1 MWIAVI
7 ASAVA
12 LSMILA
18 AALYRKSRRIQ
29 SLEAQVHAAAVDL
42 QHLQQACSRL
52 APPSVIQQLIV
63 NGTSPEVPRTAERKI
78 ATALFV
84 DLVGFTEMSE
94 RLDVAVLVRILDGY
108 YERMTDAIEEHRGQV
123 GSYVGD
129 GIVAY
134 FGALQSNPWQSDDA
148 VRAALSMR
156 EAIRAY
162 NVELGHEGL
171 PRLSIGVGI
180 HRGSG
185 VAGLV
190 GSRQRREFSF
200 LGSAVNLA
208 ARVQSLTRVHQ
219 VDILITE
226 SLRAEIDKSIIVI
239 PMPAVRVK
247 GFAEPVATYAVKG
260 HDRAEASVT

>member
-1 MWIAVI
+1 MSVAVI
-7 ASAVA
+7 AAA
-12 LSMILA
+12 LALTTMLA
-18 AALYRKSRRIQ
+18 AALYSKSRRIQ
-29 SLEAQVHAAAVDL
+29 TLETQLQAAAVDL

-52 APPSVIQQLIV
+52 APATVVQQLIV
-63 NGTSPEVPRTAERKI
+63 DSTSSDVAGTAERKI

-94 RLDVAVLVRILDGY
+94 RLEAAVLVRILNG
-108 YERMTDAIEEHRGQV
+108 YERMTDAIDEHRGQV
-123 GSYVGD
+123 GTYVGD

-134 FGALQSNPWQSDDA
+134 FGALQSNPWQCDDA

-162 NVELGHEGL
+162 NVELGREGL
-171 PRLSIGVGI
+171 PQLSIGVGI

-185 VAGLV
+185 LAGLV

-208 ARVQSLTRVHQ
+208 ARVQSLTRLHQ

-226 SLRAEIDKSIIVI
+226 ALRAEIDKSIILV
-239 PMPAVRVK
+239 PMPAVPVK

-260 HDRAEASVT
+260 HNRAEASVT